1 MNEMEERMLKRM
13 NEVKERMK
21 KDTCAL
27 QSSVQHLTAFRM
39 NRVSWSI
46 GQARLVEVPSDV
58 DPPRANIDDL
68 DPLETPKDIRALSRE
83 ALRRWL
89 QYYGIFDDAHSED
102 LQRRHLLHFL
112 GGNRLVPVFL

>member
-1 MNEMEERMLKRM
+1 
-13 NEVKERMK
+13 
-21 KDTCAL
+21 
-27 QSSVQHLTAFRM
+27 M
-39 NRVSWSI
+39 NRLSWSI

-68 DPLETPKDIRALSRE
+68 DPVSTIHYISFRFLIFKCQLETPKDIRALSRE

-89 QYYGIFDDAHSED
+89 QYYGIFDEAHSED